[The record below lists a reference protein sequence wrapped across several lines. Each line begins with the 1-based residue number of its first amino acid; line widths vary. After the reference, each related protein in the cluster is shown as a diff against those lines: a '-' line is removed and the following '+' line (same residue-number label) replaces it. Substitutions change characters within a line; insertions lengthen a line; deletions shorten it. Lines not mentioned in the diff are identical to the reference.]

1 MLKLKSLIGDI
12 RGVSAVEFALIAPVM
27 IALYLAMTEV
37 TMGLMADRRSDHVAS
52 AIGDLAAQV
61 TTTSTSDISDI
72 FNVGEEV
79 MSPFPTGPLNM
90 RLTAVTADAGGTPK
104 VAWSRAHGSSLPA
117 YTKGTVVTLPANLV
131 AAGELVIVADIRY
144 TYTSQL
150 AQTLPTPLV
159 YNHTYYLRPRRADAV
174 ACTDCG

>member
-1 MLKLKSLIGDI
+1 MLTSFIRDR

-61 TTTSTSDISDI
+61 TTTSTSDINDMFS
-72 FNVGEEV
+72 VGEEV
-79 MSPFPTGPLNM
+79 MKPFPIGALNM
-90 RLTAVTADAGGTPK
+90 RLTSVKMTSGTAKVT
-104 VAWSRAHGSSLPA
+104 WSRGHGASLPG
-117 YTKGTVVTLPANLV
+117 YTKDTVITLPANLI
-131 AAGELVIVADIRY
+131 ADGESVIMAEVRY
-144 TYTSQL
+144 TYTSSL

-159 YNHTYYLRPRRADAV
+159 YNHRYYLRPRRAETV

>member
-1 MLKLKSLIGDI
+1 MLISLIRDR

-52 AIGDLAAQV
+52 AVGDLAAQV
-61 TTTSTSDISDI
+61 STTSIGDINDVFS
-72 FNVGEEV
+72 VGEEV
-79 MSPFPTGPLNM
+79 MKPFPIDALNM
-90 RLTAVTADAGGTPK
+90 RLTSVKMDASNVAKVT
-104 VAWSRAHGSSLPA
+104 WSRSHGAGLPA
-117 YTKGTVVTLPANLV
+117 YTKNTVITLPANLI
-131 AAGELVIVADIRY
+131 AADESVIMAEVRY
-144 TYTSQL
+144 TYTSPL

-159 YNHTYYLRPRRADAV
+159 YNHRYYLRPRRSETV